1 MTVETFIYVLTLME
15 KIFGS
20 FWRLTQILERISEA
34 FEPIDRLYSLHQEI
48 PTIQDA
54 PGVVPVVFSAGKDI
68 VFDDV
73 TFGYNGTDEVLRG
86 LSFTV
91 EEGQFVGIVGRT
103 GSGKSTITKL
113 PSRLWDIR
121 SGQIRIGGHDIK
133 RIPLTQLRAMFATVP
148 QDVFIE
154 NESIRKNISFGKPDA
169 TLEEVQKAARL
180 AGIADYIQGT
190 HGGYDTVVGERGV
203 KLSGGQRQRIGIAR
217 IVLPEDRDF
226 IVMDEATSALDTI
239 KEEEVQTNLLEL
251 LAGKT
256 AIVIAHRLSTVRRA
270 HKIIVLDNGVKI
282 DEGTHDQLYARGGLY
297 QEMVDKQ
304 SRLAVEVA

>member
-1 MTVETFIYVLTLME
+1 
-15 KIFGS
+15 
-20 FWRLTQILERISEA
+20 
-34 FEPIDRLYSLHQEI
+34 
-48 PTIQDA
+48 
-54 PGVVPVVFSAGKDI
+54 
-68 VFDDV
+68 
-73 TFGYNGTDEVLRG
+73 
-86 LSFTV
+86 
-91 EEGQFVGIVGRT
+91 
-103 GSGKSTITKL
+103 
-113 PSRLWDIR
+113 
-121 SGQIRIGGHDIK
+121 
-133 RIPLTQLRAMFATVP
+133 MFATVP

-282 DEGTHDQLYARGGLY
+282 DEGTHDQLYARGLY